1 MCIGPLAPKM
11 PKMPKPIAQPIQ
23 KPLPQPEELKAPEPL
38 KTEED
43 AEPKVK
49 LNTKRESL
57 GTRGKS
63 PASRFA
69 SPNPL
74 STGYKGQ
81 GGLNL

>member
-57 GTRGKS
+57 GTRAKS
-63 PASRFA
+63 PSSRFT
-69 SPNPL
+69 SPIP
-74 STGYKGQ
+74 TGYKGQ

>member
-1 MCIGPLAPKM
+1 MCLGSLFKKPKM
-11 PKMPKPIAQPIQ
+11 PKAIAQPVQ
-23 KPLPQPEELKAPEPL
+23 TPLPQDEELKAPEPL

-49 LNTKRESL
+49 LAKSKRESL
-57 GTRGKS
+57 GTRAQS
-63 PASRFA
+63 PASSFT
-69 SPNPL
+69 SPI

>member
-43 AEPKVK
+43 SEPKVK

-57 GTRGKS
+57 GTKGKS
-63 PASRFA
+63 PSSRFT
-69 SPNPL
+69 SPIP
-74 STGYKGQ
+74 TGYKGQ

>member
-1 MCIGPLAPKM
+1 MCIGPLAQKM
-11 PKMPKPIAQPIQ
+11 PKMQKPIAQPIQ
-23 KPLPQPEELKAPEPL
+23 TPLPQAEELKAPEPL

-49 LNTKRESL
+49 LAKSKRESL
-57 GTRGKS
+57 GTRAKS
-63 PASRFA
+63 PSSRFT
-69 SPNPL
+69 SPI